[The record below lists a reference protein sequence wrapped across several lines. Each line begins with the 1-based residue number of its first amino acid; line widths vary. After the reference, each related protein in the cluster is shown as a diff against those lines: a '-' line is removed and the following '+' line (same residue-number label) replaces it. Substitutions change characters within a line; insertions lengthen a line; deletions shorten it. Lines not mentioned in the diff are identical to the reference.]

1 MRNDTSNPNECKIT
15 SWPGGWLTAHRH
27 RRTAAV
33 LTSST
38 NRERE
43 ARDGRHRGTS
53 DHHR

>member
-33 LTSST
+33 LTSLDQPG
-38 NRERE
+38 E
-43 ARDGRHRGTS
+43 GGP
-53 DHHR
+53 